1 MVLKLLFSFVL
12 FQINAC
18 QNKKFQSCFLAEI
31 VTAPNTSITCRC
43 EFVAKAKIIQSYSWN
58 GKNKITKPN
67 YGYKLDLG
75 LIIPIKKQQLK
86 WKIKP
91 RSFSVVGN

>member
-31 VTAPNTSITCRC
+31 VTAPNTRASHVD
-43 EFVAKAKIIQSYSWN
+43 VAKAKNQTNIFSL
-58 GKNKITKPN
+58 KNKITKPN
-67 YGYKLDLG
+67 YGYKLDLV

-86 WKIKP
+86 
-91 RSFSVVGN
+91 SEN

>member
-31 VTAPNTSITCRC
+31 VT
-43 EFVAKAKIIQSYSWN
+43 EHLIQASHVDVNLWQKQKSYSWN
-58 GKNKITKPN
+58 GENKITKPN

>member
-1 MVLKLLFSFVL
+1 MPARIKNSNLVFWRKSLQHL
-12 FQINAC
+12 
-18 QNKKFQSCFLAEI
+18 
-31 VTAPNTSITCRC
+31 
-43 EFVAKAKIIQSYSWN
+43 IQASHVDVNLWQKQKSYSWN
-58 GKNKITKPN
+58 GENKITKPN